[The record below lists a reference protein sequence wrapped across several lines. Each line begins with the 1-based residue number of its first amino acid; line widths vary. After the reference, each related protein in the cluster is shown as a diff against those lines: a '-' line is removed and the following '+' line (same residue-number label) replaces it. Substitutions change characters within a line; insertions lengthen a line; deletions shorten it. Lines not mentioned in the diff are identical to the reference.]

1 MGISNVRKPARSAAL
16 GLTLTPLF
24 LALTGCLAGGGG
36 GSDAN
41 PARTGVFID
50 SPVAGLDY
58 QGSTTPVGQ
67 TDAEGDGERAGRARD
82 EQRGADDA
90 EDEHEGSE
98 GLRDQSREHRGGGG
112 VSHVRFRF

>member
-50 SPVAGLDY
+50 SPVTFEPLG
-58 QGSTTPVGQ
+58 
-67 TDAEGDGERAGRARD
+67 DARINLKPCGCRKHDIDVTKICTETSMLAAH
-82 EQRGADDA
+82 Q
-90 EDEHEGSE
+90 
-98 GLRDQSREHRGGGG
+98 
-112 VSHVRFRF
+112 